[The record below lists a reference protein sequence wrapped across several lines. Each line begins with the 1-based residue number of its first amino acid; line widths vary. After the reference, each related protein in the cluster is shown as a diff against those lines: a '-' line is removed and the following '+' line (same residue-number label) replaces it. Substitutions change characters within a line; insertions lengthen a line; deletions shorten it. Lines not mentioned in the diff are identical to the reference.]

1 LDEKQIPGRLA
12 GRGEGSA
19 IPDRG
24 DEVAPS

>member
-1 LDEKQIPGRLA
+1 MGDKQIPGRLA